1 MKLIVFQN
9 QNLLKNK
16 FSVYYIMVFSF
27 CKQFQIDFSG
37 QQHLLFI
44 KILVFYMQTGL
55 LYYFLSSSNF
65 SLFERKVTKEAN
77 NLRQVDRLF

>member
-1 MKLIVFQN
+1 LYHENFDFAIGFA
-9 QNLLKNK
+9 
-16 FSVYYIMVFSF
+16 SVT
-27 CKQFQIDFSG
+27 G

>member
-1 MKLIVFQN
+1 MSNAGDVIKTLH
-9 QNLLKNK
+9 KNP
-16 FSVYYIMVFSF
+16 
-27 CKQFQIDFSG
+27 G

-77 NLRQVDRLF
+77 QLRQLDRLF